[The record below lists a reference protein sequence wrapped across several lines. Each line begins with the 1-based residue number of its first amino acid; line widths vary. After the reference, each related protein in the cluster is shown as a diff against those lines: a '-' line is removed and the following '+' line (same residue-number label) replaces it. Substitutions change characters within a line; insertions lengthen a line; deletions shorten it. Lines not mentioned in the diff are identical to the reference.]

1 MVNGE
6 NKTSSEEVWM
16 GIMVLEDKFD
26 FECGVR
32 SKQLYK
38 HIEDH
43 LASYH
48 SSRKEFGSPNGHS
61 SVCV

>member
-1 MVNGE
+1 
-6 NKTSSEEVWM
+6 
-16 GIMVLEDKFD
+16 MVLEDKFD

-38 HIEDH
+38 HIEEH

-48 SSRKEFGSPNGHS
+48 SSRKEFGSPKSHS
-61 SVCV
+61 SVRVQQQSKRKNEIDN